1 MCSPYQDQ
9 LLEKTKRAL
18 ISYDVIDAQ
27 SLVLSH
33 YKVNIDKYIFLMLF
47 IVYW

>member
-9 LLEKTKRAL
+9 LLEKTERAL
-18 ISYDVIDAQ
+18 ISYGAIGAQ

-33 YKVNIDKYIFLMLF
+33 YKVNIDGYIFLMLL
-47 IVYW
+47 IIYW